1 MGRAT
6 QIERAIAKGQVIPYI
21 FAQHNVADAQ
31 SAVAMNIME
40 GETGADVQTLLT
52 VTEYVIPWD
61 FEVVGISIVSDSA
74 RTAGTL
80 TVDAT
85 INGTV
90 TGLQAILD
98 ATNTTRDTGT
108 QIRGSDVG
116 VAGDRIGVKLT
127 TSSWTPVTAVI
138 AVVVYAI
145 VSLEGV

>member
-1 MGRAT
+1 MSRAT
-6 QIERAIAKGQVIPYI
+6 QIERIIAKGQLVNFL
-21 FAQHNVADAQ
+21 FAQDAVADSQ

-40 GETGADVQTLLT
+40 TTATTSTLP
-52 VTEYVIPWD
+52 VTEYVVPWD
-61 FEVVGISIVSDSA
+61 FEIVGITVSSSEA

-90 TGLQAILD
+90 TGLTGILNATDTLRDYAVQPRSTD
-98 ATNTTRDTGT
+98 A
-108 QIRGSDVG
+108 G

-127 TSSWTPVTAVI
+127 TASWTPTTADI

-145 VSLEGV
+145 THLDGI

>member
-6 QIERAIAKGQVIPYI
+6 QIERIIAKGQLVPFL
-21 FAQHNVADAQ
+21 FAQDAVADSQ

-40 GETGADVQTLLT
+40 TTATTSTLP

-61 FEVVGISIVSDSA
+61 FEIVGIAIVSSEA

-85 INGTV
+85 IDGTA
-90 TGLQAILD
+90 TGLQGILD

-108 QIRGSDVG
+108 QPRGAD
-116 VAGDRIGVKLT
+116 AGTAGQRIGVKLT
-127 TSSWTPVTAVI
+127 TASWTPVTGDV

-145 VSLEGV
+145 VHLEGI